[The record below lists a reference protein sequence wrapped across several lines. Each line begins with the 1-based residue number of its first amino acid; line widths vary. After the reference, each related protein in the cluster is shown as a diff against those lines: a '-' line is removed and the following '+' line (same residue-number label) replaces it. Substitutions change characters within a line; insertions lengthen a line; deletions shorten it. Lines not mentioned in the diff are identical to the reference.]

1 MKFLST
7 LALTAAFTLSLDS
20 AQAELPKKMV
30 KLHPYCNSI
39 AKITAEAP
47 RSNFLESGTADL
59 VLISKK
65 NRRMYLMKGSKTLYT
80 YPVTFGD
87 GYKDGAKLQ
96 EGDGR
101 TPEGIYSITHK
112 NPNSSY
118 HLSLGV
124 SYPNQTD
131 KDYARKYGLSTG
143 GDIMIHGLPNWLG
156 KKAES
161 TAFANVFNSN
171 NWTAGCIATRN
182 DIVRFVYKTV
192 PVQTPVAIC
201 PL

>member
-1 MKFLST
+1 MKFLFT
-7 LALTAAFTLSLDS
+7 LALTATVFLSLDHS
-20 AQAELPKKMV
+20 HAALPKKTV

-39 AKITAEAP
+39 AKINAEAP
-47 RSNFLESGTADL
+47 RSNFLESGTPDL
-59 VLISKK
+59 VLISKSQ
-65 NRRMYLMKGSKTLYT
+65 RRMYLMKGSKTLYT

-87 GYKDGAKLQ
+87 GFKDGAKIQ

-131 KDYARKYGLSTG
+131 KDYAKKYKLQPG

-156 KKAES
+156 KKAEGI
-161 TAFANVFNSN
+161 TFANMFNSN

-192 PVQTPVAIC
+192 PVKTAIAIC
-201 PL
+201 PR